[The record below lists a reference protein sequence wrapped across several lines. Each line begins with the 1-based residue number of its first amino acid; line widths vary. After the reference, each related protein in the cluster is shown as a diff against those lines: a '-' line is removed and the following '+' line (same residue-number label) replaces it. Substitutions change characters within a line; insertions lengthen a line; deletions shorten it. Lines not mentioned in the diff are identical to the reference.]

1 MTGHLICTNYKV
13 SLIPAGGFRGSDA
26 ANFFKS
32 ERIFE
37 LMKSFVKDLYEHDY
51 TGEYA
56 KNNEE
61 SSDDEEIDIE
71 ITAEENA
78 AKENNKNVI
87 EIA

>member
-1 MTGHLICTNYKV
+1 
-13 SLIPAGGFRGSDA
+13 
-26 ANFFKS
+26 
-32 ERIFE
+32 
-37 LMKSFVKDLYEHDY
+37 MKSFVKDLYEHDY
-51 TGEYA
+51 IGEYA

-78 AKENNKNVI
+78 AKENNKNVT